1 MRLFQ
6 GKFVYDTVEELT
18 YALLNVM
25 DLSTRPD
32 GTVID
37 KSISPQGTVIMDSDK
52 VLKANTDPNNIHY
65 AGESDVLLDP
75 LVNLHLLNN
84 LFGLYADKIRVEGEK
99 DLVSMFSEEIYDANM
114 DRMSRCG
121 IKFDNGEEYYSEY
134 YYSKCL
140 GLIELIFILGEENVS
155 LRNFDITP
163 TEMEKIRK
171 EKAKEAAKLKKQKA
185 FVIVDKDSENK

>member
-37 KSISPQGTVIMDSDK
+37 KSINPQGTVIMDSDK
-52 VLKANTDPNNIHY
+52 ILKANIDPNNIHY

-84 LFGLYADKIRVEGEK
+84 LFGLFAEG
-99 DLVSMFSEEIYDANM
+99 IPY
-114 DRMSRCG
+114 
-121 IKFDNGEEYYSEY
+121 
-134 YYSKCL
+134 
-140 GLIELIFILGEENVS
+140 
-155 LRNFDITP
+155 P
-163 TEMEKIRK
+163 
-171 EKAKEAAKLKKQKA
+171 
-185 FVIVDKDSENK
+185 

>member
-52 VLKANTDPNNIHY
+52 ILKANIDPNNIHY

-84 LFGLYADKIRVEGEK
+84 LFGLFADKIRVEGEK
-99 DLVSMFSEEIYDANM
+99 EMISMFTEDILDVNL
-114 DRMSRCG
+114 DRMSRYG
-121 IKFDNGEEYYSEY
+121 IKFNNGEVYYSEY
-134 YYSKCL
+134 YYSRCL

-163 TEMEKIRK
+163 TQMEKIRK
-171 EKAKEAAKLKKQKA
+171 EKAKEEAKLKKQKA
-185 FVIVDKDSENK
+185 FVIVDKDKK

>member
-32 GTVID
+32 GTVVD

-52 VLKANTDPNNIHY
+52 ILKANIDPNNIHY

-84 LFGLYADKIRVEGEK
+84 LFGLFVDKIRVEGEK
-99 DLVSMFSEEIYDANM
+99 EMISMFTEDILDVNL
-114 DRMSRCG
+114 DRMSRYG
-121 IKFDNGEEYYSEY
+121 IKFNNGEVYYSEY
-134 YYSKCL
+134 YYSRCL

-163 TEMEKIRK
+163 TQMEKIRK
-171 EKAKEAAKLKKQKA
+171 EKAKEEAKLKKQKA
-185 FVIVDKDSENK
+185 FVIVDKDKK